1 MFLQQLYLCALP
13 IHYHRNDSLASHVH
27 DRALFYLFQFART
40 LDRISKLVGGQLFK
54 SPVLGKNQAVL
65 LCAQP
70 ENVDLVVGQDIAAA
84 YLEQRDLNH
93 HFRLL
98 ESVLPRIR
106 RQKAIVVF
114 K

>member
-1 MFLQQLYLCALP
+1 MLSPSLHTQLQRLQPGTGLLE
-13 IHYHRNDSLASHVH
+13 I
-27 DRALFYLFQFART
+27 DRVSR
-40 LDRISKLVGGQLFK
+40 LVGGQLYQ

-70 ENVDLVVGQDIAAA
+70 ENLDLVIGQDLATA

-106 RQKAIVVF
+106 KPTAIVVLE
-114 K
+114 